1 MKKSCVRDRTVV
13 EELKDSNRGK
23 NGMKRLFL
31 EEIGVGNQGCYRSEV
46 VGCEEGI
53 MAGRY
58 GEFGGSGLSLAD
70 FSFSSPP
77 PFSFLLVPFF
87 FLLSLYISI
96 SASGSSS
103 FIPFIPFFPYSSFM
117 YVCLSLV
124 SYTHRN

>member
-1 MKKSCVRDRTVV
+1 MV

-31 EEIGVGNQGCYRSEV
+31 EEIGVGNQGCYRSGV

-70 FSFSSPP
+70 FSFSLPLPLSL
-77 PFSFLLVPFF
+77 SFLSLSYSCSHCIF
-87 FLLSLYISI
+87 LSLPLVHLP
-96 SASGSSS
+96 SSHS
-103 FIPFIPFFPYSSFM
+103 SRFFHIPHLCMS
-117 YVCLSLV
+117 V
-124 SYTHRN
+124 SHLFHILIAIKN